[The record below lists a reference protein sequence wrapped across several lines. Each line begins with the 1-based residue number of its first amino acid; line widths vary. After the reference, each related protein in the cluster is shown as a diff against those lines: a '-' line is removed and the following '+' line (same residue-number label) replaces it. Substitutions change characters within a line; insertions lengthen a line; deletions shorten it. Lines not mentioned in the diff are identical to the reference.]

1 VVVADLVPALSAPDE
16 TTYLDP
22 LNSVGFLSR
31 INFRAFSRELEK
43 LTRPHGVSAGQW
55 RFLRVLWDQ
64 DGVTQRELSELAGTT
79 EATTVR
85 AVEKLVRSRLVERQP
100 SRRDRRKVHVLLT
113 KKGRSLRNRLIPLVV
128 QVNERALA
136 GISEQDIETTRRV
149 LATTFANLTE
159 PEKTR

>member
-1 VVVADLVPALSAPDE
+1 MSASDE

-22 LNSVGFLSR
+22 LNSVGYLSR
-31 INFRAFSRELEK
+31 INFRAFSRALEK
-43 LTRPHGVSAGQW
+43 LTLEYGVSSGQW
-55 RFLRVLWDQ
+55 RFLRVLWDA

-85 AVEKLVRSRLVERQP
+85 AVDRLVRSGLVTREP
-100 SRRDRRKVHVLLT
+100 SRHDRRKVHVFLT
-113 KKGRSLRNRLIPLVV
+113 KKGQCLRDKLIPMVV

-136 GISEQDIETTRRV
+136 GISDKDIETTRRV

-159 PEKTR
+159 PERRR